1 MADFGNI
8 FLVGPMGAGKSTVGR
23 CLAELAGLKF
33 IDSDAEIEHR
43 TGADIAWVF
52 DVEGEAGFRKRE
64 EQVIADLATMQ
75 GIVLATGGGAVKNE
89 TKRKN
94 LKAGGAVVYL
104 ETSVDQ
110 QFARTGRD
118 KRRPLINN
126 DSPKETLARL
136 MKERDPLYRET
147 ADIIVKTDGQAAH
160 VIAELILEELK
171 KLHKDASSLNATKEL
186 E

>member
-1 MADFGNI
+1 M
-8 FLVGPMGAGKSTVGR
+8 
-23 CLAELAGLKF
+23 
-33 IDSDAEIEHR
+33 
-43 TGADIAWVF
+43 
-52 DVEGEAGFRKRE
+52 
-64 EQVIADLATMQ
+64 
-75 GIVLATGGGAVKNE
+75 
-89 TKRKN
+89 
-94 LKAGGAVVYL
+94 
-104 ETSVDQ
+104 DQ

-126 DSPKETLARL
+126 DSPKETLERL

-171 KLHKDASSLNATKEL
+171 KLHKDGSSLNAAKEL

>member
-33 IDSDAEIEHR
+33 IDSDVEIEHR

-89 TKRKN
+89 TNRKN

-147 ADIIVKTDGQAAH
+147 ADIIVKTDGQVAH